1 MPSESAL
8 EFFDQYPVAEARLTK
23 LQAKPE
29 ATQVAWEAEACSC
42 HSPGPVQDKE
52 WLIRAF
58 DQPIHYR
65 DGKILPAA
73 FTDVAVRGLSCNRL
87 NYISIEAALT
97 RSSKRVAQAN
107 AQRGI
112 NGAERQT
119 VAYATFSVAY
129 LRSLMYGDPP
139 RRGLAVYDT
148 GLEDDQSHADVCLL
162 VSGKQAERSLRSSL
176 FAATEKTLALI
187 LPGKL
192 A

>member
-8 EFFDQYPVAEARLTK
+8 EFFEQYPIAEARLTE

-29 ATQVAWEAEACSC
+29 ATQVAWEAENCSR
-42 HSPGPVQDKE
+42 HSPGPLQDEE

-65 DGKILPAA
+65 DGEILPAA

-87 NYISIEAALT
+87 NYTSIEAALT
-97 RSSKRVAQAN
+97 RSSERVTQAN
-107 AQRGI
+107 ARRAI

-119 VAYATFSVAY
+119 VAYATFSVAH
-129 LRSLMYGDPP
+129 LRSLMCGDPP

-148 GLEDDQSHADVCLL
+148 GLEDDPSHADVCLL

-176 FAATEKTLALI
+176 FAATRETLTLI
-187 LPGKL
+187 
-192 A
+192 